1 MNRYINQ
8 LTLLTDKLFSK
19 YKKQINSKEKVGVLV
34 SGGIDSSIVASFCH
48 KHFSNVTLLS
58 FGTEQSKDKPFVQIL
73 QKHLDIPLIWLSIND
88 NLVNANLK
96 TVKKILEPINLSNSL
111 MHLSLATGYFLIC
124 QASKMAGISNVFTG
138 QGPDV
143 IMAGYSKYKRLMIQE
158 NGKYDLIK
166 QEIIKDLDN
175 LKIDKVRDNTMAN
188 YHKIQLYNLYLEQF
202 FIDLCLEIPV
212 NYKLHISNNVLIEK
226 YIERLW
232 GKNLD
237 LPDEI
242 VWRAKMAFQY
252 SPQVQ
257 KLVQKAV

>member
-1 MNRYINQ
+1 
-8 LTLLTDKLFSK
+8 
-19 YKKQINSKEKVGVLV
+19 
-34 SGGIDSSIVASFCH
+34 
-48 KHFSNVTLLS
+48 
-58 FGTEQSKDKPFVQIL
+58 
-73 QKHLDIPLIWLSIND
+73 
-88 NLVNANLK
+88 
-96 TVKKILEPINLSNSL
+96 

-143 IMAGYSKYKRLMIQE
+143 IMAGYNKYKRLMIQE
-158 NGKYDLIK
+158 NEKYDSIK

-175 LKIDKVRDNTMAN
+175 LKIDKVRDNSMAF
-188 YHKIQLYNLYLEQF
+188 YHKINLINPYLEPAF
-202 FIDLCLEIPV
+202 VNLCLTIPTK
-212 NYKLHISNNVLIEK
+212 YKLIVSKSSLLLEGKQRGVSLVEK

-242 VWRAKMAFQY
+242 VWRPKMAFQY
-252 SPQVQ
+252 STRVQ